1 MDKDRLEGLKHKI
14 KGSIKSS
21 VGKLTGDKKMQAEG
35 EAEKLAGSVQTTVG
49 NIKDTARDMTK

>member
-1 MDKDRLEGLKHKI
+1 MDKNRLEGLGRKI

-35 EAEKLAGSVQTTVG
+35 EAEKLAGSVQSTVG
-49 NIKDTARDMTK
+49 NVKDTARNVIK